1 MEINIV
7 FLQRNVNA
15 TNSKIFRMC

>member
-7 FLQRNVNA
+7 FLQSNVNA
-15 TNSKIFRMC
+15 TNSTIFRMC